1 MHAAGFQ
8 TVNITRE
15 PSMNKKSIVSSVLA
29 LTLGISALPLAQAQ
43 QYGRDDRRP
52 PQGQDDRRGP
62 PDRRD
67 DRHDNRR
74 DDHRGP
80 DRRDERGA
88 GPNHA
93 FHRGD
98 RLPPEYRN
106 RQYVVNN
113 WREHRLSAPPRGYQW
128 VQTGGD
134 YVLAAIGTGII
145 LQLLL
150 NN

>member
-1 MHAAGFQ
+1 
-8 TVNITRE
+8 
-15 PSMNKKSIVSSVLA
+15 MNKKSIVSSVLA
-29 LTLGISALPLAQAQ
+29 LTFAVGALPLAQAQ

-52 PQGQDDRRGP
+52 PPGQDDRRGP

-150 NN
+150 GN